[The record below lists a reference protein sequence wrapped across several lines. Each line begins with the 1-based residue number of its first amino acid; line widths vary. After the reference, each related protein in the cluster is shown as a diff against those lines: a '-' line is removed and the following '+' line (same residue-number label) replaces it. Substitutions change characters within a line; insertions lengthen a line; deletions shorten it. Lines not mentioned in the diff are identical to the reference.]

1 MNFSSK
7 LLEHAVDEFAKLPG
21 VGKRTALRLV
31 LHLLNQSEAEVADFT
46 SSLTRLKAEIRFCET
61 CNNISDAPI
70 CEICESHKRD
80 RSMVCVVEDTRDVMA
95 IENTA
100 QYQGVYHV
108 LGGLISPMDGIGPSD
123 LYIDNLIERVH
134 AGELKEV
141 ILALSATMEGD
152 TTIFFLYKKLKD
164 LPVQLSTIARGI
176 AFGGELEYVDEITL
190 GRSIATRIPYE
201 NSLIK

>member
-123 LYIDNLIERVH
+123 LYIDNLIERVQ